1 MCTVNNKFSVH
12 STSVVEKPMSVVQ
25 VYAQYMADSEFD
37 KCFNEFTNIV
47 VYSMDQ
53 SIEIDRQVSEE

>member
-1 MCTVNNKFSVH
+1 
-12 STSVVEKPMSVVQ
+12 MSVVQ

-37 KCFNEFTNIV
+37 KCCNEFTNIV

-53 SIEIDRQVSEE
+53 SIEIVRQVLEE

>member
-1 MCTVNNKFSVH
+1 
-12 STSVVEKPMSVVQ
+12 MSVVQ

-53 SIEIDRQVSEE
+53 SIEIDRQVSEEQIAELLNVSR